1 MLTSKKE
8 QSAYLS
14 IFCDLGRGK
23 YVDEHGKKMLTAS
36 EEEIL
41 LYIEILRKEPIYR
54 IQLHS
59 DGTIQT
65 VAYDLMDGFSP
76 ELNNFY
82 ESVDVLPKW
91 VQDKLAVLMLLN
103 PNVNNNEVEKV
114 GRRINESIF
123 WVFKGECDGGNA

>member
-23 YVDEHGKKMLTAS
+23 YVDEYGKKMLTAP

-54 IQLHS
+54 IELHS

-65 VAYDLMDGFSP
+65 VAYDLIDGFAPFPSP
-76 ELNNFY
+76 QGFTCC
-82 ESVDVLPKW
+82 VAPF
-91 VQDKLAVLMLLN
+91 Q
-103 PNVNNNEVEKV
+103 
-114 GRRINESIF
+114 
-123 WVFKGECDGGNA
+123 